1 MNPFFDTCGLIIVKL
16 EGVNGIQPFVMEHTT
31 KTCSENAV
39 PLAWIVCGTIVIIA
53 LLVTMSLLAK
63 KAMFYFHEKKVA
75 EKNRNNQEE
84 DRKNKQITEYQSR
97 EIEFIKEERLSIN
110 KIKNDQLEPTLKI
123 IEEVFISINKTQTK
137 INETIRKNEKQN
149 EKDARNALKELNEKE
164 KNFETEM
171 KKVKESLDEIKNKL
185 DEIITSDKMD
195 YIKLLDTFINCNKN
209 KVENEGTTEQA

>member
-1 MNPFFDTCGLIIVKL
+1 MDCLWYNSNYCTPCNNVASCKKGNVLLPRKKSCVY
-16 EGVNGIQPFVMEHTT
+16 
-31 KTCSENAV
+31 S
-39 PLAWIVCGTIVIIA
+39 VIFIC
-53 LLVTMSLLAK
+53 K
-63 KAMFYFHEKKVA
+63 FG
-75 EKNRNNQEE
+75 
-84 DRKNKQITEYQSR
+84 KNKQITEYQSR